1 VLAGRLPESEATVEH
16 LRGERDEALAALRT
30 AEADLAALRN
40 LNQRL
45 MVENS
50 HLLQAAEHPPG

>member
-1 VLAGRLPESEATVEH
+1 VLLQRFG
-16 LRGERDEALAALRT
+16 

-50 HLLQAAEHPPG
+50 RLLEGSHAEAHWWWRG